1 MPIQTL
7 NDQREPFYK
16 VTATDLNRWQQ
27 TINAL
32 NGRTKVYLPPGAW
45 VAIGSGSGRPSL
57 VPVTDD
63 EYVVEFPAASGG
75 QLIATLPSFWDLQYL
90 ATDTIDVLLDWELPA
105 TSVSGSFAWHLA
117 PRIRR
122 PGIPTDEDLPTLDP
136 PIEVEVGALT
146 AKQRYTTT
154 ITIPF
159 AGGDSIASILG
170 TTPTGYDSTIGGA
183 WLARLKEN
191 DSIKLIL
198 TKAAPGSG
206 SNVNQPVRLIEARA
220 RIGTTVDAAD
230 AMPYRIRNVTVTG
243 GTARAAP
250 NQLTFDVSSGSFTLN
265 WDAPLTPPNVGG
277 YQIAENGATFPDP
290 TSSSIQSGRAYVK
303 TGVSVGTHTYDVR
316 AVGASPNYLP
326 STLARTGDGGTVV
339 SMYAITDTSPDVR
352 CECGVMLHAPPQK
365 RHGAHRAIMRECTA
379 CGAWTRFSLP
389 ASILRESKV
398 RS

>member
-1 MPIQTL
+1 MPVQTL
-7 NDQREPFYK
+7 NDQREPGAK

-32 NGRTKVYLPPGAW
+32 NGRTKAYLPPTAW
-45 VAIGSGSGRPSL
+45 IAIGSGQAGRQSFQAPTANTSWSS
-57 VPVTDD
+57 PRRQ
-63 EYVVEFPAASGG
+63 AARSSPRCPRFGTFNIRP
-75 QLIATLPSFWDLQYL
+75 QTRLTC
-90 ATDTIDVLLDWELPA
+90 LLDWELPA
-105 TSVSGSFAWHLA
+105 TSVSGSFAWTLA

-170 TTPTGYDSTIGGA
+170 TTPTGYNSAIGGA

-206 SNVNQPVRLIEARA
+206 SNVNQPIRLIEARA
-220 RIGTTVDAAD
+220 RIGTTVEAAD
-230 AMPYRIRNVTVTG
+230 VMPYRIRNVTVTG

-250 NQLTFDVSSGSFTLN
+250 NHLTFDVSSGSFTIR
-265 WDAPLTPPNVGG
+265 WDAPLTPPSVGG

-290 TSSSIQSGRAYVK
+290 TASNIQTGRTYAK
-303 TGVSVGTHTYDVR
+303 TGVATGTHTYDVR
-316 AVGASPNYLP
+316 TIGTSPNYLP
-326 STLARTGDGGTVV
+326 NTLPVRVTVV
-339 SMYAITDTSPDVR
+339 
-352 CECGVMLHAPPQK
+352 
-365 RHGAHRAIMRECTA
+365 
-379 CGAWTRFSLP
+379 
-389 ASILRESKV
+389 

>member
-1 MPIQTL
+1 MH
-7 NDQREPFYK
+7 
-16 VTATDLNRWQQ
+16 
-27 TINAL
+27 
-32 NGRTKVYLPPGAW
+32 G
-45 VAIGSGSGRPSL
+45 
-57 VPVTDD
+57 
-63 EYVVEFPAASGG
+63 
-75 QLIATLPSFWDLQYL
+75 
-90 ATDTIDVLLDWELPA
+90 
-105 TSVSGSFAWHLA
+105 HLA

-170 TTPTGYDSTIGGA
+170 TTPTGYNSTIGGA

-220 RIGTTVDAAD
+220 RIGTTVEAAD
-230 AMPYRIRNVTVTG
+230 VMPYRIRNVTVTG

-250 NQLTFDVSSGSFTLN
+250 NHLTFDVSSGSFTIR
-265 WDAPLTPPNVGG
+265 WDAPLTPPSVGG

-290 TSSSIQSGRAYVK
+290 TSSNIQRAANLRQDGSRY
-303 TGVSVGTHTYDVR
+303 GHAHVR
-316 AVGASPNYLP
+316 RSDDWNVAKLP
-326 STLARTGDGGTVV
+326 AEHAARAGDGGAVV

-365 RHGAHRAIMRECTA
+365 RYGAHRAIMRECTA

-389 ASILRESKV
+389 ASMSEGKQGAIVTRRRLNAESG
-398 RS
+398 